1 MFEMC
6 HFHWIV
12 VGAFFWRI
20 VCIYKWNGK
29 PTAFLYNQ
37 LEVDFARHDN
47 KSKTSTCLEGFETV
61 TKRTPRMSP
70 AFGGLGCPVSCSV
83 PHHLAERG
91 PGAGGRP
98 HPPVRPDGGRA
109 GPDPGAGS
117 GRGLHLPA
125 HPEVRA
131 AGASVPPPEA
141 LTPLACGGRVQN
153 GLHKKIDPPQNGQPT
168 KWSDC
173 PLRCYCLDCVDEP
186 CSDGGGIQ
194 AVISPSGSVS
204 GVSFCLALFH
214 EPAGTSGAALRLRL
228 HEHARRGVLCAADYM
243 ARSQTAG

>member
-47 KSKTSTCLEGFETV
+47 KSKNFH
-61 TKRTPRMSP
+61 M
-70 AFGGLGCPVSCSV
+70 FGGIRNSPEKNPQNVAGIWRLGLLCSRSV
-83 PHHLAERG
+83 PRHLAERG

-131 AGASVPPPEA
+131 TGASVPPPEA

-153 GLHKKIDPPQNGQPT
+153 GLHKKLVPPKMVNQPNGQT
-168 KWSDC
+168 
-173 PLRCYCLDCVDEP
+173 
-186 CSDGGGIQ
+186 
-194 AVISPSGSVS
+194 
-204 GVSFCLALFH
+204 
-214 EPAGTSGAALRLRL
+214 
-228 HEHARRGVLCAADYM
+228 VL
-243 ARSQTAG
+243 